1 MDPKM
6 KLPLSRV
13 TWGFLRA
20 VLTVAFL
27 DFIKKSTLIPSV
39 LPSGTYLALC
49 LV

>member
-27 DFIKKSTLIPSV
+27 DFIKSTLILSV
-39 LPSGTYLALC
+39 LPSGT
-49 LV
+49 